1 MKLQFPFKNKHWLVL
16 LLNFVLSITIIL
28 IVAPQVWF
36 LSGIS
41 VYFFLLGLISS
52 IYLLKKLKTNPNRF
66 ISQYMLVSML
76 RLMFHLIAIV
86 LLFVFFKER
95 FLIAGIFFLNYIIS
109 TLYEATQWL
118 STKNKS

>member
-1 MKLQFPFKNKHWLVL
+1 MKQLFTYKNKHWLVL

-28 IVAPQVWF
+28 IVTPQVWF

-52 IYLLKKLKTNPNRF
+52 IYLAQKLKTNPNRF
-66 ISQYMLVSML
+66 ISQYMLVSMI
-76 RLMFHLIAIV
+76 RLMLHLIAIV
-86 LLFVFFKER
+86 LLFIFFKER
-95 FLIAGIFFLNYIIS
+95 FLIAGIFFLNYTTS
-109 TLYEATQWL
+109 TIYEATQWL